1 MLQEHRR
8 PKCFVQRSSA
18 PLKLRCTNSEENPRW
33 AHRPQ
38 APVPFALVAKFERYS
53 FRTIIARGKKSEISA
68 LNSARAERGTHSRFT
83 RGGDFGNFPKPG
95 ATQLP
100 NSF

>member
-38 APVPFALVAKFERYS
+38 ARVPFALAAKFERY
-53 FRTIIARGKKSEISA
+53 
-68 LNSARAERGTHSRFT
+68 
-83 RGGDFGNFPKPG
+83 
-95 ATQLP
+95 
-100 NSF
+100 